1 MRESVTIINE
11 VGEFQ
16 AVGRPYYCDRGCY
29 MLIPVHQTNPDY
41 IPLSL
46 RLILSA
52 YYFDLETL
60 KSELNFFVTQDISFG
75 RMSAENIFSNIDTLV
90 TDKCIIQLFAF
101 LSPIDG
107 LCRINVYP
115 TVFPTGEEEFN
126 IDEADRFPR
135 WYSNSIVA
143 IAEVDHWIRKR
154 NLTVVQNWKPV
165 KELKPVVLNAA
176 TKP

>member
-11 VGEFQ
+11 IGEFQ
-16 AVGRPYYCDRGCY
+16 AVGRPYYCDRGDYCL
-29 MLIPVHQTNPDY
+29 MLVHKTPEY
-41 IPLSL
+41 TPISL
-46 RLILSA
+46 HLILNS
-52 YYFDLETL
+52 YYFSLGTL
-60 KSELNFFVTQDISFG
+60 KAELKFFLDKNQNFTSIS
-75 RMSAENIFSNIDTLV
+75 SENIFSNINTLV
-90 TDKCIIQLFAF
+90 TDKCIIQLFTF

-115 TVFPTGEEEFN
+115 TVFPSAEEEFN

-135 WYSNSIVA
+135 WYSTSIVA